1 MAGGG
6 GITGVD
12 YIGEVAKP
20 DEVTAGYFTG
30 SLFHHQT
37 KTRDS
42 VWISANSG
50 LSPASR
56 CRISELTHRRASKK
70 RQTFPYLSFN
80 AEHDLY
86 RLQARATGQ
95 FAASDPYEPRAMLPC
110 DSLQLQLVDDTW
122 H

>member
-1 MAGGG
+1 VDLSKFGF
-6 GITGVD
+6 ITGVTVS
-12 YIGEVAKP
+12 YI
-20 DEVTAGYFTG
+20 
-30 SLFHHQT
+30 
-37 KTRDS
+37 
-42 VWISANSG
+42 
-50 LSPASR
+50 
-56 CRISELTHRRASKK
+56 RADTPPGIKK
-70 RQTFPYLSFN
+70 AADFPYLSFN